1 MCTKVL
7 ESLEKLKAQKSSKVA
22 TDSVTAFELYL
33 GLRVPGC
40 GASRRGASPRT
51 PQ

>member
-7 ESLEKLKAQKSSKVA
+7 ESLEKLRTQKSSKEA

-33 GLRVPGC
+33 EM
-40 GASRRGASPRT
+40 SRA
-51 PQ
+51 

>member
-22 TDSVTAFELYL
+22 SDSVTAFELYL
-33 GLRVPGC
+33 CLR
-40 GASRRGASPRT
+40 APRLERSA
-51 PQ
+51 